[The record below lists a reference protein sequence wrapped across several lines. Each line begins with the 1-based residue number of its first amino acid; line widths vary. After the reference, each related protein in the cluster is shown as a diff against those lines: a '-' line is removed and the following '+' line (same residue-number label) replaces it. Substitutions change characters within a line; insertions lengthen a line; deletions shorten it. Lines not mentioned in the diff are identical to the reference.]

1 MPETDADLVN
11 VIAEYDTI
19 IAFSV
24 TKWVHLNFADQGLKR
39 FFQRLYR
46 TLHPGGKLVLEPQPW
61 PSYRIKRRM
70 TVRRSRSLAPSDGQR
85 TTSTIARS
93 RRISR
98 KPTAVLHSSPLNSYR
113 ICCRPKS
120 ASKHAQPLPHRT
132 IPTKVNRKC
141 PRVGHGLHR
150 CVIVGFQRSMYLFIK
165 PLTTEH

>member
-24 TKWVHLNFADQGLKR
+24 TKWVHLNFGDQGLKR

-70 TVRRSRSLAPSDGQR
+70 TVRRWRSL
-85 TTSTIARS
+85 
-93 RRISR
+93 
-98 KPTAVLHSSPLNSYR
+98 L
-113 ICCRPKS
+113 
-120 ASKHAQPLPHRT
+120 
-132 IPTKVNRKC
+132 
-141 PRVGHGLHR
+141 
-150 CVIVGFQRSMYLFIK
+150 
-165 PLTTEH
+165 E